1 MQFNPQLLMQMMRQK
16 NPNIM
21 QQFKQFKQMMQNN
34 PQMQQQYM
42 QFKNEAMNNPQKQEQ
57 LFNEAMTK
65 VSGNTT
71 PPTNG

>member
-1 MQFNPQLLMQMMRQK
+1 MQFNPQLLMQMMMQK

-21 QQFKQFKQMMQNN
+21 QQFNQFKQMMQNN
-34 PQMQQQYM
+34 PQMKQQYM

-57 LFNEAMTK
+57 LFNEAMAK
-65 VSGNTT
+65 VSGNAT